1 MEKLREKI
9 HPRIVTGDANKDIA
23 SMFGVSLSTVYKVKT
38 IYGASGDFS
47 DRPKTGRPR
56 SSRTKAVIS
65 AVKPLIEENPQS
77 NVRKIARDLNVD
89 KSSVSRIMRKD
100 LGMKSRAVTKVQ
112 GLTALQREKRRFK
125 RCKILLNKMKRGD
138 DRVLIFSD
146 EKITIDAV
154 SNSRSFSYIAK
165 RPEDV
170 TGVTKHPAG
179 AMILGII
186 DSDGKVFPPF
196 GPLGPSR
203 RTSTSP
209 SCPERSSQC

>member
-1 MEKLREKI
+1 
-9 HPRIVTGDANKDIA
+9 
-23 SMFGVSLSTVYKVKT
+23 
-38 IYGASGDFS
+38 
-47 DRPKTGRPR
+47 
-56 SSRTKAVIS
+56 
-65 AVKPLIEENPQS
+65 
-77 NVRKIARDLNVD
+77 
-89 KSSVSRIMRKD
+89 MRKD

-112 GLTALQREKRRFK
+112 GLTALQREKRLK

-146 EKITIDAV
+146 EKIFTVDAV
-154 SNSRSFSYIAK
+154 SNSRSLRYIAK

-209 SCPERSSQC
+209 SCPERSSHC